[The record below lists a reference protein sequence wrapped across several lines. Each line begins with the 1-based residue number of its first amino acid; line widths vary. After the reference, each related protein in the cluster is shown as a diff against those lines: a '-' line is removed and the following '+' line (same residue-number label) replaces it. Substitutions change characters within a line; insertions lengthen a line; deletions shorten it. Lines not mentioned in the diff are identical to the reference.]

1 MTHELIIKLSIKDNT
16 VFYTLYE
23 TTLHDPIILFEGSFK
38 LNSEAVCGDMP
49 VSAVLTLFRDPI
61 IVSITNHCV
70 VDTSYPRSIDLSDPK
85 DPVSHA
91 LNYLVE
97 KISSFCTEL
106 AAYYPEA

>member
-1 MTHELIIKLSIKDNT
+1 MNHEVLIQLSIKDQT
-16 VFYTLYE
+16 VSYTLYE

-38 LNSEAVCGDMP
+38 LNSKAVCGDMP
-49 VSAVLTLFRDPI
+49 VSGVLAYLKDPV

-70 VDTSYPRSIDLSDPK
+70 ITSHKKSIDLSNSE

-97 KISSFCTEL
+97 KITSFYTEL
-106 AAYYPEA
+106 SSYDPEA